1 MMRLIGALY
10 VCALVFVLVA
20 SAAIPGLS
28 SRSDSNAASS
38 TQVVDFRARTNG
50 LIEDKVLVIAM
61 ATDIEA
67 MDPAKTASM
76 YGPPGMIYE
85 TLIARDKAGEYV
97 PGLAESWEMKSM
109 KGTGYP
115 HNAIFNLTLKQGVKF
130 HDGTPF
136 NSEAVRRIINYDARN
151 DSWVQYVFWA
161 VYGSQNKTGWP
172 YAGIWCT
179 DDYHVT
185 LNLTWADQ
193 ALTFNLS
200 NIYGSMMSPDALESE
215 GIEYY
220 GTPGHKVVGTGPFV
234 LEEWVPGD
242 HVTLVKNENY
252 TWGASWYT
260 NKGPA
265 EIDEVIY
272 RIIPDTAMR
281 YAAFESGSVD
291 ILQQISASKVLP
303 YASDPSL
310 IVITGPG
317 QGTYYVDFNCMKD
330 PWTNPVLRSAF
341 GYAVNRTLILH
352 TVWHDIGEEGVNYL
366 APNLLESKRVPSQYN
381 FTYNVTK
388 SSELFLAAGWQ
399 DTDADAWLENSTGD
413 ELTLPL
419 WTTNEGDAV
428 AMSELLKWQFESIGV
443 HVTLTQYALTTLRSM
458 ASQGEHDSVMF
469 SDSWPRAEILDWEL
483 GTWAMGGSNIAW
495 YSDPVFDNY
504 VTNWT
509 FAETEHEFSDNA
521 TAGHIRLLTQAP
533 RIPIIY
539 WHNID
544 VIHNCV
550 SGWYLN
556 PAGREQ
562 VFDILDVDLDR
573 PPTAV
578 ALVTPNPATA
588 GELVTFNAGGSSDD
602 NGIVNWTWEFADD
615 GVPVTLWEENFTY
628 SFADD
633 LQTIDVTLTVRD
645 GGGHFGSDTVS
656 LEITQLIPELGTILV
671 PVVVAI
677 LVAAIVGFRRVLG
690 K

>member
-1 MMRLIGALY
+1 MMRLFGAFC
-10 VCALVFVLVA
+10 VGVLVFALVA

-28 SRSDSNAASS
+28 SRSGPDATSW
-38 TQVVDFRARTNG
+38 TQVGDVRASTSG
-50 LIEDKVLVIAM
+50 LIEDKVLTIAM
-61 ATDIEA
+61 ATDIEV

-97 PGLAESWEMKSM
+97 PGLAESWEMKDM

-136 NSEAVRRIINYDARN
+136 NSDAVRRIINYYVNN

-161 VYGSQNKTGWP
+161 VNGSQNKTGWP

-200 NIYGSMMSPDALESE
+200 NLYGSMMSPDALESE
-215 GIEYY
+215 GIVYY

-234 LEEWVPGD
+234 LKEWVVGD

-272 RIIPDTAMR
+272 RIIPDAATR
-281 YAAFESGSVD
+281 IAAFESGAVD
-291 ILQQISASKVLP
+291 ILQQMPAAKIP
-303 YASDPSL
+303 TYASDPSL
-310 IVITGPG
+310 TLMTGPG
-317 QGTYYVDFNCMKD
+317 QGTYYIDFNCMKD

-399 DTDADAWLENSTGD
+399 NTDADAWLEDSTGD

-419 WTTNEGDAV
+419 WTTNEGDAI

-458 ASQGEHDSVMF
+458 ASNGEHDSVML
-469 SDSWPRAEILDWEL
+469 SDSWPRAEILDWEF

-495 YSDPVFDNY
+495 FSDPMFDNY
-504 VTNWT
+504 VMNWT
-509 FAETEHEFSDNA
+509 YAETETEFSDNA

-556 PAGREQ
+556 PIGREQ

-578 ALVTPNPATA
+578 ALVTPNPANA

-602 NGIVNWTWEFADD
+602 NGIVNWTWAFTDG
-615 GVPVTLWEENFTY
+615 GVPVTLWAENFTY
-628 SFADD
+628 AFADD
-633 LQTIDVTLTVRD
+633 LQMVDVTLTVRD
-645 GGGHFGSDTVS
+645 GGGNSDSDTVT
-656 LEITQLIPELGTILV
+656 LDIIGLIPEFRTILV
-671 PVVVAI
+671 PVVVVI
-677 LVAAIVGFRRVLG
+677 LVTAIVGFRRRLG